1 MNNNLAWIVGG
12 FELFDN
18 QPSEFIS
25 LDQTPVHGPVLEF
38 DYLCSQ
44 AMIQIDEKTIYMVH
58 RHDTWIIDPT
68 NDFKMRKGPPLN
80 WPKSE
85 KLLGT
90 MLLATM
96 NIQGDIFL
104 VAIANHYGTSVK
116 LLNTSCLDQGWIN
129 GKV

>member
-1 MNNNLAWIVGG
+1 MAR
-12 FELFDN
+12 DQ
-18 QPSEFIS
+18 QPTEFIS
-25 LDQTPVHGPVLEF
+25 LDQSPTCGPVLPF
-38 DYLCSQ
+38 GYLSDHS
-44 AMIQIDEKTIYMVH
+44 MIKVDEKTIYMVH
-58 RHDTWIIDPT
+58 CHDTWMIDPT

-104 VAIANHYGTSVK
+104 VVLANHYGTCVK
-116 LLNTSCLDQGWIN
+116 LLNTSCPDQGWIE
-129 GKV
+129 GQE